1 MTKLNGVK
9 NVIMEVTY
17 FLNDPMFNLLRYC
30 HIIYYER
37 KWLLMTNLATILPK
51 SKLCWKFQ
59 RFNAIDGSIKMLINN
74 SQKFQ
79 LKWKIVKHFTRPKQ
93 LATWRKLLILPPPY
107 PPSDKILLRLW
118 NKNFLTEIS
127 RNIQT
132 FLFKVLPPHHEILP
146 AALLQTNLY
155 KKSIDCQN
163 YLRTKS
169 THLFSLLKKVF
180 LVVKHRGI
188 QKTFP
193 RSNKKIFWTWLQW
206 IDCKKTN

>member
-17 FLNDPMFNLLRYC
+17 FLNGPMFNLLRYC
-30 HIIYYER
+30 HLIYYER
-37 KWLLMTNLATILPK
+37 KWLLMTNLATILPLK
-51 SKLCWKFQ
+51 PKLCWKFQ

-93 LATWRKLLILPPPY
+93 LATWRKLLILPPTY
-107 PPSDKILLRLW
+107 PPSDKILLHLW
-118 NKNFLTEIS
+118 NKNFLAEIS
-127 RNIQT
+127 RNMQT

-155 KKSIDCQN
+155 KKSTDCQN
-163 YLRTKS
+163 YLHTKS
-169 THLFSLLKKVF
+169 TPVLTFKKSISYSKASRNTENIPKIKEKDF
-180 LVVKHRGI
+180 LNMATMNWK
-188 QKTFP
+188 
-193 RSNKKIFWTWLQW
+193 
-206 IDCKKTN
+206 